1 MSERIKIDRR
11 VRYTKKAIRESFFAL
26 LEQKPVEKISVTE
39 ICRGADINRGTFYS
53 HYTDPF
59 DLRRS
64 LADELVQAIEE
75 RMHEL
80 GVTRL
85 SSIETFKLIREN
97 RELCRVFAGENGDRD
112 ALGKIISMHTDAY
125 LNEVLSKVGNLP
137 QTQTDCLRMLLISSI
152 TTIVKHWFDTDLE
165 AEPEEVSMIL
175 DKYCSRG
182 ILGFIEDD

>member
-1 MSERIKIDRR
+1 
-11 VRYTKKAIRESFFAL
+11 
-26 LEQKPVEKISVTE
+26 
-39 ICRGADINRGTFYS
+39 
-53 HYTDPF
+53 
-59 DLRRS
+59 
-64 LADELVQAIEE
+64 
-75 RMHEL
+75 MHEL

-182 ILGFIEDD
+182 VLGFIEDD

>member
-1 MSERIKIDRR
+1 MKEENVDSRVRRTKRLLRQGLTELLKEKSIKKITVRELSER
-11 VRYTKKAIRESFFAL
+11 V
-26 LEQKPVEKISVTE
+26 
-39 ICRGADINRGTFYS
+39 DINRGTFYS

-64 LADELVQAIEE
+64 LADELVQVIEE

-85 SSIETFKLIREN
+85 SSIETFRLIREN
-97 RELCRVFAGENGDRD
+97 RELCRVFAGENGDKD
-112 ALGKIISMHTDAY
+112 ALGRIISTHTDAY

-137 QTQTDCLRMLLISSI
+137 QTQIDCLRMLLISSI
-152 TTIVKHWFDTDLE
+152 TTIVTHWFDTDLE

-175 DKYCSRG
+175 DRYCSRG
-182 ILGFIEDD
+182 VLGFIEDD